1 MPVRYSDTVLS
12 EIRSRVSIVEEISI
26 HVSLRKTGRNH
37 VGLCPFH
44 DEKTP
49 SFSVNEERAFFHC
62 FGCGAG
68 GDVFTFLRR
77 IEGLGFPEVVRRL
90 AAKSGVDLPQAPE
103 DPRAREHER
112 LYKLNEVARAYF
124 RRCLLGRVGT
134 VARRYVTERGIAA
147 EVAERYALGYAPASG
162 NGFSRLLADK
172 KAPLDKAAELGLIGE
187 SARAGGSGSG
197 GPAWYDRFR
206 HRLMFPIT
214 DVTGRPVGFGGR
226 LLADTRRRSAAAR
239 PLPKY
244 LNSPDS
250 SLYKKG
256 ALLYGLFEAKVALRE
271 RGRAL
276 IVEGYTDLLS
286 LVQQGFPETVAVL
299 GTALTLDQLRLLK
312 RFTTDLYVFFDGD
325 DAGRRAAARAFPLCV
340 ECGLTGKGIFLPQG
354 EDPDSFGKRHGPAGL
369 EALIRDAVPIEELY
383 FTEHAPRP
391 GAPAFARARAARD
404 AVAVL
409 APIRDPVAR
418 GVLLGQIAQRFGVHE
433 EELRRLRPERTPGRA
448 ERPAAVSTDRPAE
461 RYRPSAEGELLQLML
476 VDARAVAHVEERN
489 LVSAFTE
496 WGALAADVV
505 AAWRRLPAADAGTG
519 IDVAAFLD
527 RLPKAMADRVSTM
540 LMADA
545 PPEDDRNAGEDAA
558 RVREQ
563 LMRDCIR
570 RIEAARRRADRARVQ
585 QEIREAERRGDDAEV
600 RKRLRMLGEMERS

>member
-1 MPVRYSDTVLS
+1 MPVKFSDTVLS
-12 EIRSRVSIVEEISI
+12 EIRSRISIVEEISV
-26 HVSLRKTGRNH
+26 HVALRKTGRNH

-77 IEGLGFPEVVRRL
+77 IEGLDFPAVVRRL
-90 AAKSGVDLPQAPE
+90 AAKAGVNLPQAPE
-103 DPRAREHER
+103 DPRAREHAR

-124 RRCLLGRVGT
+124 RRCLLGPAGT
-134 VARRYVTERGIAA
+134 VARRYVTARGIAA
-147 EVAERYALGYAPASG
+147 DVAERYALGYAPARG
-162 NGFSRLLADK
+162 NGLSRMLADK
-172 KAPLDKAAELGLIGE
+172 NEPLDKAAELGLIGA
-187 SARAGGSGSG
+187 STDTAAPGSNRS
-197 GPAWYDRFR
+197 AWYDRFR
-206 HRLMFPIT
+206 HRVMFPIT

-226 LLADTRRRSAAAR
+226 LIADTRRAAPPER

-256 ALLYGLFEAKVALRE
+256 ALLYGLFEAKAALRD

-286 LVQQGFPETVAVL
+286 LVQRGFSETVAVL

-312 RFTTDLYVFFDGD
+312 RFTTDLYIFFDGD

-340 ECGLTGKGIFLPQG
+340 ECGLTGKGVFLPQG
-354 EDPDSFGKRHGPAGL
+354 EDPDSFGKRHGPAGI
-369 EALIRDAVPIEELY
+369 EELIRDAAPIEELY
-383 FTEHAPRP
+383 FSEHAPRP
-391 GAPAFARARAARD
+391 GAPAFARAKAARE

-433 EELRRLRPERTPGRA
+433 EELRRLRPERTPARTA
-448 ERPAAVSTDRPAE
+448 RPAAVAPERPAAP
-461 RYRPSAEGELLQLML
+461 YRPSAEGELLQLML
-476 VDARAVAHVEERN
+476 VDARAAAQVEERN
-489 LVSAFTE
+489 LLPAFAE
-496 WGALAADVV
+496 WGEIAADVA
-505 AAWRRLPAADAGTG
+505 AAWRTSPAPDAG

-540 LMADA
+540 LMADE
-545 PPEDDRNAGEDAA
+545 PPEAGRDQGEDPA

-563 LMRDCIR
+563 LMGDCIR
-570 RIEAARRRADRARVQ
+570 KIEAGRRRAARARLQ
-585 QEIREAERRGDDAEV
+585 QEIRAAEQRGDEAEV
-600 RKRLRMLGEMERS
+600 RKRLRMLGAMERS

>member
-1 MPVRYSDTVLS
+1 MPVKFSDTTLS
-12 EIRSRVSIVEEISI
+12 EIRSRISIVEEISV

-77 IEGLGFPEVVRRL
+77 IEGLDFPAVVRRL
-90 AAKSGVDLPQAPE
+90 AAKAGVSLPQAPE

-124 RRCLLGRVGT
+124 RRCLLGPAGT

-147 EVAERYALGYAPASG
+147 DVAERYALGYAPARG
-162 NGFSRLLADK
+162 NGLSRLLADK
-172 KAPLDKAAELGLIGE
+172 KAPLDKAAELGLIG
-187 SARAGGSGSG
+187 AATSGSDRS
-197 GPAWYDRFR
+197 AWYDRFR
-206 HRLMFPIT
+206 HRVMFPIT

-226 LLADTRRRSAAAR
+226 LIADTRRAAAADR

-256 ALLYGLFEAKVALRE
+256 ALLYGLFEAKAALRD

-286 LVQQGFPETVAVL
+286 LVQRGFSETVAVL

-312 RFTTDLYVFFDGD
+312 RFTTDLYIFFDGD

-340 ECGLTGKGIFLPQG
+340 ECGLTGKGVFLPQG
-354 EDPDSFGKRHGPAGL
+354 EDPDSFGKRHGP
-369 EALIRDAVPIEELY
+369 ERIEELIRDAAPIEEMY
-383 FTEHAPRP
+383 FTEHAPQP
-391 GAPAFARARAARD
+391 GAPAFARAKAARE

-418 GVLLGQIAQRFGVHE
+418 GVLLGQIAQRFGVNE
-433 EELRRLRPERTPGRA
+433 EELRRLRPERTPART
-448 ERPAAVSTDRPAE
+448 ERPADVSTKRPAVP
-461 RYRPSAEGELLQLML
+461 YRPSAEGELLQLML
-476 VDARAVAHVEERN
+476 VDARVAAQVEERN
-489 LVSAFTE
+489 LLPAFAE
-496 WGALAADVV
+496 WGEIAADVA
-505 AAWRRLPAADAGTG
+505 AAWRALPAADAG

-540 LMADA
+540 LMAGEPSETD
-545 PPEDDRNAGEDAA
+545 PGEDAA

-563 LMRDCIR
+563 VMGDCIR
-570 RIEAARRRADRARVQ
+570 KIEAGRRRAARARLQ
-585 QEIREAERRGDDAEV
+585 EEIRAAEQRGDDAEV

>member
-1 MPVRYSDTVLS
+1 MPVKFSDTTLS
-12 EIRSRVSIVEEISI
+12 EIRSRISIVEEISV

-49 SFSVNEERAFFHC
+49 SFNVNEERAFFHC

-77 IEGLGFPEVVRRL
+77 IEGLDFPAVVRRL
-90 AAKSGVDLPQAPE
+90 AAKAGVSLPQAPE

-124 RRCLLGRVGT
+124 RRCLLGPAGT

-147 EVAERYALGYAPASG
+147 DVAERYALGYAPARG
-162 NGFSRLLADK
+162 NGLSRLLADK
-172 KAPLDKAAELGLIGE
+172 KAPLDKAAELGLIGA
-187 SARAGGSGSG
+187 STSGSD
-197 GPAWYDRFR
+197 PSAWYDRFR
-206 HRLMFPIT
+206 HRVMFPIT

-226 LLADTRRRSAAAR
+226 LIADTRRAAAADR

-256 ALLYGLFEAKVALRE
+256 ALLYGLFEAKAALRD

-286 LVQQGFPETVAVL
+286 LVQRGFSETVAVL

-312 RFTTDLYVFFDGD
+312 RFTTDLYIFFDGD

-340 ECGLTGKGIFLPQG
+340 ECGLMGKGVFLPQG
-354 EDPDSFGKRHGPAGL
+354 EDPDSFGKRHGPAGI
-369 EALIRDAVPIEELY
+369 EELIRDAAPIEELY

-391 GAPAFARARAARD
+391 GAPAFARAQAARE

-418 GVLLGQIAQRFGVHE
+418 GVLLGQIAQRFGVNE
-433 EELRRLRPERTPGRA
+433 EELRRLRPERTTPART
-448 ERPAAVSTDRPAE
+448 ERPAAVSTERPAVP
-461 RYRPSAEGELLQLML
+461 YRPSAEGELLQLML
-476 VDARAVAHVEERN
+476 VDARVAAQVEERN
-489 LVSAFTE
+489 LLPAFAE
-496 WGALAADVV
+496 WGEIAADVA
-505 AAWRRLPAADAGTG
+505 AAWRALPAPDTG

-527 RLPKAMADRVSTM
+527 RLPKVMADRVSTM
-540 LMADA
+540 LMAGE
-545 PPEDDRNAGEDAA
+545 PPETDPGEDAA

-563 LMRDCIR
+563 VVGDCIR
-570 RIEAARRRADRARVQ
+570 KIEAGRRRAARARLQ
-585 QEIREAERRGDDAEV
+585 QEIRAAEQRGDEAEV
-600 RKRLRMLGEMERS
+600 RKRLRMLGEMGRS

>member
-1 MPVRYSDTVLS
+1 MPVKFSDTVLS
-12 EIRSRVSIVEEISI
+12 EIRSRISIVEEISV

-77 IEGLGFPEVVRRL
+77 IEGLDFPAVVRRL
-90 AAKSGVDLPQAPE
+90 AAKAGVSLPQAPE
-103 DPRAREHER
+103 DPRAREHAR

-124 RRCLLGRVGT
+124 RRCLLGPAGT

-147 EVAERYALGYAPASG
+147 DVAERYALGYAPARG
-162 NGFSRLLADK
+162 NGLSRLLATK
-172 KAPLDKAAELGLIGE
+172 NAPLDKAAELGLIGA
-187 SARAGGSGSG
+187 STGAAAPGSDR
-197 GPAWYDRFR
+197 PAWYDRFR

-226 LLADTRRRSAAAR
+226 LIADTRRAAAAER

-256 ALLYGLFEAKVALRE
+256 ALLYGLFEAKAALRD

-286 LVQQGFPETVAVL
+286 LVQRGFFETVAVS

-312 RFTTDLYVFFDGD
+312 RFTTDLYIFFDGD

-340 ECGLTGKGIFLPQG
+340 ECGLTGKGVFLPQG
-354 EDPDSFGKRHGPAGL
+354 EDPDSFGKRHGPAGI
-369 EALIRDAVPIEELY
+369 EELIRDAGPIEELY
-383 FTEHAPRP
+383 FSEHAPRP
-391 GAPAFARARAARD
+391 GAPAFARAKAARE

-433 EELRRLRPERTPGRA
+433 EELRRLRPERTPART
-448 ERPAAVSTDRPAE
+448 ERPAAVSPGRPAAP
-461 RYRPSAEGELLQLML
+461 YRPSAEGELLQLML
-476 VDARAVAHVEERN
+476 VDARVAARVEARN
-489 LVSAFTE
+489 LLPAFAE
-496 WGALAADVV
+496 WGEIAADVA
-505 AAWRRLPAADAGTG
+505 AAWRASPAPDAG

-540 LMADA
+540 LMAGE
-545 PPEDDRNAGEDAA
+545 PPEAGRDPGEDPA

-563 LMRDCIR
+563 LMGDCIR
-570 RIEAARRRADRARVQ
+570 KIEAGRRRAARVRLQ
-585 QEIREAERRGDDAEV
+585 QEIRAAEQRGDEAEV

>member
-1 MPVRYSDTVLS
+1 MPVRYSDTILS
-12 EIRSRVSIVEEISI
+12 EIRSRISIVEEISV

-77 IEGLGFPEVVRRL
+77 IEGLDFPAVVRRL
-90 AAKSGVDLPQAPE
+90 AAKAGVSLPQAPE

-124 RRCLLGRVGT
+124 RRCLLGPAGT
-134 VARRYVTERGIAA
+134 VARRYVTARGIAA
-147 EVAERYALGYAPASG
+147 EVAERYALGYAPARG
-162 NGFSRLLADK
+162 NGLSRLLADK
-172 KAPLDKAAELGLIGE
+172 NAPLDKAAELGLIGA
-187 SARAGGSGSG
+187 STGAAAPGSNR
-197 GPAWYDRFR
+197 PAWYDRFR

-226 LLADTRRRSAAAR
+226 LIADTRRAAATER

-256 ALLYGLFEAKVALRE
+256 ALLYGLFEAKAALRD

-286 LVQQGFPETVAVL
+286 LVQRGFSETVAVS

-312 RFTTDLYVFFDGD
+312 RFTTDLYIFFDGD

-340 ECGLTGKGIFLPQG
+340 ECGLTGKGVFLPQG
-354 EDPDSFGKRHGPAGL
+354 EDPDSFGKRHGPAGI
-369 EALIRDAVPIEELY
+369 EELIREAAPIEELY
-383 FTEHAPRP
+383 FSEHAPRP
-391 GAPAFARARAARD
+391 GAPAFARAKAARE

-409 APIRDPVAR
+409 ALIRDPVAR

-433 EELRRLRPERTPGRA
+433 EELRRLRPERTQART
-448 ERPAAVSTDRPAE
+448 ERPAAVSPGRPAAP
-461 RYRPSAEGELLQLML
+461 YRPSAEGELLQLML
-476 VDARAVAHVEERN
+476 VDARVAAQVEERN
-489 LVSAFTE
+489 LLPAFAE
-496 WGALAADVV
+496 WGDVAADVA
-505 AAWRRLPAADAGTG
+505 AAWRVSSAPDAG

-540 LMADA
+540 LMAGE
-545 PPEDDRNAGEDAA
+545 PPEAGLDPGEDPA

-563 LMRDCIR
+563 LMGDCIR
-570 RIEAARRRADRARVQ
+570 KIEAGRRRAARARLQ
-585 QEIREAERRGDDAEV
+585 QEIRAAEQRGDEAEV

>member
-1 MPVRYSDTVLS
+1 MPVKFSDTTLS
-12 EIRSRVSIVEEISI
+12 EIRSRISIVEEISV

-77 IEGLGFPEVVRRL
+77 IEGLDFPSVVRRL
-90 AAKSGVDLPQAPE
+90 AAKAGVSLPQAPE

-124 RRCLLGRVGT
+124 RRCLLGPAGT
-134 VARRYVTERGIAA
+134 VARHYVTERGIAA
-147 EVAERYALGYAPASG
+147 DVAERYALGYAPARG
-162 NGFSRLLADK
+162 NGLYRLLADK
-172 KAPLDKAAELGLIGE
+172 KAPLDKAAELGLIGA
-187 SARAGGSGSG
+187 SASGSDRS
-197 GPAWYDRFR
+197 AWYDRFR
-206 HRLMFPIT
+206 HRVMFPIT

-226 LLADTRRRSAAAR
+226 LIADTRRAAAADR

-256 ALLYGLFEAKVALRE
+256 ALLYGLFEAKAALRD

-286 LVQQGFPETVAVL
+286 LVQRGFSETVAVL

-312 RFTTDLYVFFDGD
+312 RFTTDLYIFFDGD

-340 ECGLTGKGIFLPQG
+340 ECGLTGKGVFLPQG
-354 EDPDSFGKRHGPAGL
+354 EDPDSFGKRHGPAGI
-369 EALIRDAVPIEELY
+369 EELIRDAAPIEELY
-383 FTEHAPRP
+383 FTEHAPQP
-391 GAPAFARARAARD
+391 GAPAFARAQAARE

-418 GVLLGQIAQRFGVHE
+418 GVLLGQIAQRFGVNE
-433 EELRRLRPERTPGRA
+433 EELRRLRPERTPVRTERPA
-448 ERPAAVSTDRPAE
+448 DVSTERPAAP
-461 RYRPSAEGELLQLML
+461 YRPSAEGELLQLML
-476 VDARAVAHVEERN
+476 VDARVAAQVEERN
-489 LVSAFTE
+489 LLPAFAE
-496 WGALAADVV
+496 WGEIAADVA
-505 AAWRRLPAADAGTG
+505 AAWRALPAADAG

-540 LMADA
+540 LMAGEPSETD
-545 PPEDDRNAGEDAA
+545 PGEDAA

-563 LMRDCIR
+563 VMGDCIR
-570 RIEAARRRADRARVQ
+570 KIEAGRRRAARARLQ
-585 QEIREAERRGDDAEV
+585 QEIRAAEQRGDEAEV
-600 RKRLRMLGEMERS
+600 RKRLRMLGEMGRS

>member
-1 MPVRYSDTVLS
+1 MPVKFSDTVLS
-12 EIRSRVSIVEEISI
+12 EIRSRISIVEEISV

-68 GDVFTFLRR
+68 GDVFSFLRR
-77 IEGLGFPEVVRRL
+77 IEGLDFPAVVRRL
-90 AAKSGVDLPQAPE
+90 AAKAGVSLPQAPE

-124 RRCLLGRVGT
+124 RRCLLGSAGI

-147 EVAERYALGYAPASG
+147 DVAERYALGYAPARG
-162 NGFSRLLADK
+162 NGLSRLLADK
-172 KAPLDKAAELGLIGE
+172 QAPLDKAAELGLIGA
-187 SARAGGSGSG
+187 STDAAAPGSNR
-197 GPAWYDRFR
+197 PAWYDRFR
-206 HRLMFPIT
+206 HRVMFPIT

-226 LLADTRRRSAAAR
+226 LIADTRRAAAAER

-250 SLYKKG
+250 GLYKKG
-256 ALLYGLFEAKVALRE
+256 ALLYGLFEAKAALRD

-286 LVQQGFPETVAVL
+286 LVQRGFSETVAVS

-312 RFTTDLYVFFDGD
+312 RFTTDLYIFFDGD

-340 ECGLTGKGIFLPQG
+340 ECGLTGKGVFLPQG
-354 EDPDSFGKRHGPAGL
+354 EDPDSFGKRHGPAGI
-369 EALIRDAVPIEELY
+369 EELIREAAPIEELY
-383 FTEHAPRP
+383 FSEHAPRP
-391 GAPAFARARAARD
+391 GAPAFARAKAARE

-433 EELRRLRPERTPGRA
+433 EELRRLRPERTPARP
-448 ERPAAVSTDRPAE
+448 ERPAAVSTGRPAAP
-461 RYRPSAEGELLQLML
+461 YRPSAEGELLQLML
-476 VDARAVAHVEERN
+476 VDARVAAHVEERN
-489 LVSAFTE
+489 LLPAFAE
-496 WGALAADVV
+496 WGDVAADVA
-505 AAWRRLPAADAGTG
+505 AAWRASPAPDAG

-540 LMADA
+540 LMAGE
-545 PPEDDRNAGEDAA
+545 PPEAGRDPGEDPVQ
-558 RVREQ
+558 VREQ
-563 LMRDCIR
+563 LMGDCIR
-570 RIEAARRRADRARVQ
+570 KIEAGRRRAARARLQ
-585 QEIREAERRGDDAEV
+585 QEIRAAEQRGDEAEV